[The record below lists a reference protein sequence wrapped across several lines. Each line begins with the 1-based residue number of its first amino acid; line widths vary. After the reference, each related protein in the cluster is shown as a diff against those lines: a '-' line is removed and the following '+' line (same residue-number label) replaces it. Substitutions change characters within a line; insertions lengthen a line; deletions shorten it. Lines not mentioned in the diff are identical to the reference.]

1 MVAACGTCRESS
13 SERSGSEARKL
24 AISVS
29 FSMSFGCS
37 SSRAYLPNEEGGCH
51 IRKAAPKTAG
61 DGLAK
66 LGRCRMRRGR
76 TCR

>member
-37 SSRAYLPNEEGGCH
+37 SSRAYLPNEEGGRH
-51 IRKAAPKTAG
+51 NRRAALSETALPNEQG
-61 DGLAK
+61 AK
-66 LGRCRMRRGR
+66 IGSGR